1 MRAPEGGLSLLGG
14 PRRPQRKPRASGPG
28 GSEAGAPLCPACA
41 PPAPGVALLGTVR
54 PWRGIL
60 PSTHLAREG
69 RMTVTI
75 GRRKLLAAL
84 GGAAAAAR
92 GPSQQPTKAGRRIY
106 RSRLSRR

>member
-28 GSEAGAPLCPACA
+28 GSEAGAPLCAACA

-54 PWRGIL
+54 AWRGIV
-60 PSTHLAREG
+60 PFTHLAREG

-75 GRRKLLAAL
+75 GLSHARRCGCMAAR
-84 GGAAAAAR
+84 GAGAAAARACAAHRGADAR
-92 GPSQQPTKAGRRIY
+92 YVRN
-106 RSRLSRR
+106 